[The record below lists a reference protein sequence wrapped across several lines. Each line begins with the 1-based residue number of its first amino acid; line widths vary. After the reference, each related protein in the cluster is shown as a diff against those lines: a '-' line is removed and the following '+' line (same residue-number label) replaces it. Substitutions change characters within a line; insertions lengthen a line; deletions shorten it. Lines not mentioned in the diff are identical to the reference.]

1 MILLTRSRVVG
12 VPPRY
17 MNRTSY
23 MNRTKN
29 GRIFYA
35 RNGGRAFTLI
45 ELLVVIAIIAILA
58 AMLLPA
64 LSRAK
69 AKAQMTICFSNM
81 KQLGLALNMYTSDN
95 GDTMCGFGWEF
106 PDPGYPFPTPDR
118 AYVAGDEK
126 VDFTKGLTWQYA
138 KAVNVYRCPVFH
150 ERKVKRGNWFGAFN
164 PQYPK
169 WSYNQNMQAALS
181 HQKGPSSPFNWNM
194 DIKATTLRTS
204 PATTLLL
211 LEENQ
216 EAPDAFDNSGDF
228 FSYEVNKYDHIET
241 TFHGKRGTLNF
252 FDGHA
257 ETMNWK
263 QYTNTVNSLSKAQQF
278 YGGSYGFF
286 WN

>member
-1 MILLTRSRVVG
+1 
-12 VPPRY
+12 
-17 MNRTSY
+17 MNGTKK
-23 MNRTKN
+23 NRI
-29 GRIFYA
+29 GRA
-35 RNGGRAFTLI
+35 RAAKRAFTLI

-69 AKAQMTICFSNM
+69 AKAQMTLCFSNM

-95 GDTMCGFGWEF
+95 GEMLCGFGWEF

-118 AYVAGDEK
+118 AYNAGDTK
-126 VDFTKGLTWQYA
+126 VDFSKGLIWQYA
-138 KAVNVYRCPVFH
+138 KAENVYRCPAYQN
-150 ERKVKRGNWFGAFN
+150 RKVKRGTWFGAFN

-194 DIKATTLRTS
+194 DLKVTTLRTS

-216 EAPDAFDNSGDF
+216 DSADAFDNSGDF
-228 FSYEVNKYDHIET
+228 FNFDASKNDHIET
-241 TFHGKRGTLNF
+241 SFHGQRGALNF

-257 ETMNWK
+257 ETMSWK
-263 QYTNTVNSLSKAQQF
+263 QYTNSVNSLSKAQQF
-278 YGGSYGFF
+278 FGGSYGFF
-286 WN
+286 WD